1 MTKRSDSGKQNSMKL
16 MKMVSGH
23 EEELL
28 GLIERLIAI
37 GPEMNIIIAMIQEYR
52 NMNTIKTRYKI
63 QKEEGSTGLIS
74 GNHKF
79 VREQDR
85 LPSKPRRWRRRRKM
99 IFLPFNL

>member
-1 MTKRSDSGKQNSMKL
+1 
-16 MKMVSGH
+16 MKMVSGN
-23 EEELL
+23 EEGLL
-28 GLIERLIAI
+28 GLIERCI
-37 GPEMNIIIAMIQEYR
+37 GPVINIIIAMIQEYR
-52 NMNTIKTRYKI
+52 NTITIKKRYKI

-99 IFLPFNL
+99 NFLPLNLYILCQT